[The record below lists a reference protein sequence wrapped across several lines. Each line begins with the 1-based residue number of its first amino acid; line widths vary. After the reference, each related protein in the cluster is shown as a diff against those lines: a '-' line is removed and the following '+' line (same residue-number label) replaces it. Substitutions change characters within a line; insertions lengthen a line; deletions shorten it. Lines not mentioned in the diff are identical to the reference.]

1 MKDKK
6 KQIIND
12 LNDSKKM
19 NEINEI
25 KLIENEMRSKEEI
38 EYVLKDELSEDEKM
52 KEDERNSDSEL
63 KN

>member
-1 MKDKK
+1 LKDKK

>member
-1 MKDKK
+1 
-6 KQIIND
+6 
-12 LNDSKKM
+12 M